1 MKVICLESAFSD
13 GETCSNRLTLLLFSL
28 NKSEGF
34 NPEKLNLF
42 YCVTPSIL
50 VLFFTSQSIL
60 IIEVYKQ

>member
-13 GETCSNRLTLLLFSL
+13 GETCSKRLTLLLFSL

-34 NPEKLNLF
+34 NSEKLNLF

-50 VLFFTSQSIL
+50 VHFFTSQSVL
-60 IIEVYKQ
+60 IMEVYKQ